1 MMSSRGMGDISP
13 SKMPKGVKKERRDD
27 TDFKQYAKGGKVKRF
42 DEGGG
47 VDALKLSPRSV
58 SESDYD
64 TKFNAKP
71 LGGMSSKEQKAIFG
85 RLSASKKLD
94 RDSELSAYLDAGLSK
109 REGDRLRAN
118 LGGVGVNYTRQFDEG
133 GKVNAAGNY
142 TKPSL
147 RKRIV
152 SQVKAAATQGTGAGQ
167 WSARKAQLV
176 AKKYKAAGGGYR
188 D

>member
-1 MMSSRGMGDISP
+1 MMASRGMGDISP

-71 LGGMSSKEQKAIFG
+71 LGSSPPGIFCA
-85 RLSASKKLD
+85 LSRSD
-94 RDSELSAYLDAGLSK
+94 
-109 REGDRLRAN
+109 
-118 LGGVGVNYTRQFDEG
+118 
-133 GKVNAAGNY
+133 
-142 TKPSL
+142 
-147 RKRIV
+147 IV
-152 SQVKAAATQGTGAGQ
+152 SGAE
-167 WSARKAQLV
+167 
-176 AKKYKAAGGGYR
+176 
-188 D
+188 

>member
-1 MMSSRGMGDISP
+1 MISSRGMGAINP

-47 VDALKLSPRSV
+47 VDAPKLSPRSV

-71 LGGMSSKEQKAIFG
+71 LGGMVSKDQKAIFG

-109 REGDRLRAN
+109 
-118 LGGVGVNYTRQFDEG
+118 
-133 GKVNAAGNY
+133 
-142 TKPSL
+142 
-147 RKRIV
+147 
-152 SQVKAAATQGTGAGQ
+152 
-167 WSARKAQLV
+167 
-176 AKKYKAAGGGYR
+176 
-188 D
+188 